1 MKICQLTNTYQ
12 PHVGGVA
19 RSVETLTEQC
29 RALGHEV
36 LVVAPSFR
44 GDRHERDPALLRVPA
59 LQNFN
64 GSDFSVRVPMPQ
76 LVRRRIRRFG
86 PDVLHSH
93 HPFLMG
99 DTALRM
105 AWEFNRPLVFT
116 HHTLYENY
124 THYVPFDSPALKRFA
139 IELAT
144 AYANAC
150 NAVIAPSGSVEQLLR
165 SRGVQTEIRVIP
177 TGIDSESL
185 ATGDAGR
192 FRARYGLD
200 AGTPV
205 IGHVGRLAREKNLG
219 FLAAAVAPVVA
230 RSSRARCV
238 IVGDG
243 PEDPRIRRAFAEAG
257 AADRLVM
264 TGKLTGQALLD
275 AYAAMDLFMFC
286 SLTETQGMVLAEAMA
301 AGCPVIALDGPG
313 VRDVVVDGENGR
325 LLPAD
330 TDTATA
336 GEAVAAAL
344 DDERE
349 RRHWAGTA
357 RESARRFDRVRC
369 ARAVIELYESLEQ
382 GAAAERVDWDWWDRL
397 QARMDAEWTL
407 LSSKAESAGRGL
419 GGWPS
424 GRQKPGS
431 TNQKNS

>member
-1 MKICQLTNTYQ
+1 MKICQLTNTYR

-44 GDRHERDPALLRVPA
+44 GDRHERGHGLLRVPA

-64 GSDFSVRVPMPQ
+64 GSDFSVRVPLPQ

-86 PDVLHSH
+86 PDVIHSH

-105 AWEFNRPLVFT
+105 AREFNRPLVFT

-144 AYANAC
+144 EYANAC
-150 NAVIAPSGSVEQLLR
+150 NAVIAPSRSVEQLLR
-165 SRGVQTEIRVIP
+165 SRGVQTLIRVIP
-177 TGIDSESL
+177 TGIDAESL
-185 ATGDAGR
+185 AGGDAGR

-200 AGTPV
+200 ADAPV

-219 FLAAAVAPVVA
+219 FLASAVAPVVA
-230 RSSRARCV
+230 RSPRARCA

-243 PEDPRIRRAFAEAG
+243 PEGSRVRRIFTQAG
-257 AADRLVM
+257 AGDRLVM
-264 TGKLTGQALLD
+264 PGKLTGQALLD
-275 AYAAMDLFMFC
+275 AYAAMDLFVFC

-301 AGCPVIALDGPG
+301 AGCPVVALDGPG
-313 VRDVVVDGENGR
+313 VRDVVVDGDNGR

-330 TDTATA
+330 VDPATA
-336 GEAVAAAL
+336 GEAVAEAL
-344 DDERE
+344 GDERQC
-349 RRHWAGTA
+349 RRWARAA
-357 RESARRFDRVRC
+357 RESARRFDQVRC
-369 ARAVIELYESLEQ
+369 ARSVVELYESLEQ
-382 GAAAERVDWDWWDRL
+382 SAAADRVDWDWWDRL
-397 QARMDAEWTL
+397 QARIEAEWTL

-419 GGWPS
+419 GQ
-424 GRQKPGS
+424 GRGGTPDQRS
-431 TNQKNS
+431 TNSKGH